1 MLPKISTL
9 SALIPI
15 IFFLLFCLK
24 NGKKSLWVIFIY
36 CIASFSFDVFL
47 STSMWAIEHTY
58 LVWNVFAII
67 EFSLLSYFF
76 YVVIKERNVR
86 ILILSFLIIYLLVFF
101 RFLSSNDDHFNSIL
115 NAIGSVIFLC
125 LSIIFF
131 ILSMRNTNT
140 TTNFYSPVFLIVI
153 ALLLYVASTLFLYII
168 ASQLTEKGMEQYWS
182 INHISNILTNLIF
195 SIAFI
200 SFHFQRKNPSPEN
213 ASVDFTRFPDD
224 R

>member
-1 MLPKISTL
+1 
-9 SALIPI
+9 
-15 IFFLLFCLK
+15 
-24 NGKKSLWVIFIY
+24 
-36 CIASFSFDVFL
+36 
-47 STSMWAIEHTY
+47 
-58 LVWNVFAII
+58 
-67 EFSLLSYFF
+67 
-76 YVVIKERNVR
+76 
-86 ILILSFLIIYLLVFF
+86 
-101 RFLSSNDDHFNSIL
+101 
-115 NAIGSVIFLC
+115 
-125 LSIIFF
+125 
-131 ILSMRNTNT
+131 MRNTNT

-168 ASQLTEKGMEQYWS
+168 ASQLTEKEMEQYWS